1 MGDNCLAFYEYCFH
15 FFGGPF
21 FHHKKVN
28 ESFIVAKNEELT
40 SLDVPNFFSVYP
52 MHHDYRGGSK
62 QKVVQIATK
71 VKVKLLW

>member
-15 FFGGPF
+15 FFGGSF

-40 SLDVPNFFSVYP
+40 SLHVPNFTQCIMIS
-52 MHHDYRGGSK
+52 DYRGGSK